1 MNNSDQ
7 ANLVYRFVKGKTE
20 SLNKDSPG
28 SRATLAKLRRC
39 VGKELG
45 DAPESW
51 NIILDGLN
59 EELLSVNGIPTYAE
73 DAIFTSMTL
82 YAVHQQGNA
91 EYINKNNGS
100 FGAAIQQL
108 INPDGSNEK
117 AIKRRFD
124 AVITA
129 KDFGELAQHA
139 RGLVQLLKANGIA
152 LDYPNFAK
160 DLFWYHFPESKNDI
174 RLLWGQDFYR
184 KRKAEIKENEN
195 E

>member
-7 ANLVYRFVKGKTE
+7 ANLVYSFVKGKTE
-20 SLNKDSPG
+20 SLNKDSPD

-51 NIILDGLN
+51 NVILDGLN

-73 DAIFTSMTL
+73 EAIFVAMTL
-82 YAVHQQGNA
+82 FAVHQQGNA
-91 EYINKNNGS
+91 EYISKNNGS
-100 FGAAIQQL
+100 FGAAIQRL
-108 INPDGSNEK
+108 IDPEGRNEK

-139 RGLVQLLKANGIA
+139 RGLIQLLKANGIA
-152 LDYPNFAK
+152 LDYPRFAK
-160 DLFWYHFPESKNDI
+160 DLFWYHFPDSKNDI
-174 RLLWGQDFYR
+174 RLRWGQDFYQ
-184 KRKAEIKENEN
+184 KEKEEVKENEN